1 MLYEFRYYTVNQGKM
16 QALKDRFGNI
26 TMKFFEKH
34 GIKSVGY
41 FTNTVGGRSDEF
53 LYILAYRDM
62 AHREQAWGAFQSDT
76 EWHAARAATEVDGPL
91 VNHVENRFMVATEY
105 SPLG

>member
-1 MLYEFRYYTVNQGKM
+1 MLYEFRYYTVNPGKM

-26 TMKFFEKH
+26 TTKFFEKH

-41 FTNTVGGRSDEF
+41 FTNAVGGRSDEF
-53 LYILAYRDM
+53 VYILAYKDM
-62 AHREQAWGAFQSDT
+62 AHCEQAWGAFQADA
-76 EWHAARAATEVDGPL
+76 EWLSARAATEVDGAL
-91 VNHVENRFMVATEY
+91 VHHVENRFMQPTDY